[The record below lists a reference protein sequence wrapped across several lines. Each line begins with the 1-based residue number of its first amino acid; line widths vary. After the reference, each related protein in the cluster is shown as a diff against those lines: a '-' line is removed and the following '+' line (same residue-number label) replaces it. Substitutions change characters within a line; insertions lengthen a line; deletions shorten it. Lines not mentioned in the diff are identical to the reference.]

1 MHLFINSSPWLNL
14 NYRAQLLAAST
25 GYTVYCISLLLSGLR
40 SKSLY
45 CLIILTLA
53 EILINFMGTIDFV
66 ALVRL
71 AHHVFS
77 LNRRSQ
83 VHIKKIDELRLGA
96 FWLIAC
102 RATLYIYNIYPP
114 NFVANFLSSMDSVTS
129 LPRAQGALGDSESW
143 EATTR
148 VKKQGWAHD
157 NHSI

>member
-1 MHLFINSSPWLNL
+1 M
-14 NYRAQLLAAST
+14 
-25 GYTVYCISLLLSGLR
+25 
-40 SKSLY
+40 
-45 CLIILTLA
+45 
-53 EILINFMGTIDFV
+53 
-66 ALVRL
+66 RL
-71 AHHVFS
+71 AHHVFF

-83 VHIKKIDELRLGA
+83 VHIEKIDELRLGA

-129 LPRAQGALGDSESW
+129 LPRAQGALGDSEGW

-148 VKKQGWAHD
+148 VKKQGWTHD